1 MSTAQDFE
9 DFAQDCARMATQAY
23 CPKLRDRLFEL
34 AREWM
39 RAARNEVR
47 RVGLRPKTQNDQ
59 GGCREEESGLP
70 TVESSAPMRA
80 ASAPSSVAGRDEPAE
95 DYADAAAYGPK

>member
-9 DFAQDCARMATQAY
+9 DFARDWAKMAAQAY

-39 RAARNEVR
+39 RAARDEVR
-47 RVGLRPKTQNDQ
+47 RVGLRKKTQHDQ
-59 GGCREEESGLP
+59 PPLP
-70 TVESSAPMRA
+70 PE
-80 ASAPSSVAGRDEPAE
+80 
-95 DYADAAAYGPK
+95 